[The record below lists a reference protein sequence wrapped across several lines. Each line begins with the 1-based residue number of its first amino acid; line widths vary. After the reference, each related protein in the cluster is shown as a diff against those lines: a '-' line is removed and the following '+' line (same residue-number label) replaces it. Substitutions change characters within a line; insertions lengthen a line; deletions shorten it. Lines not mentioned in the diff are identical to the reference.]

1 MHPATTYQHNRPA
14 WLSLNGER
22 KVTLIQPTVK
32 MLFFVQAYY
41 QNEHSADLLNY
52 IVPADQTYIT
62 NREGYYCLYLR
73 KGKYKIVLRDVSY
86 KVLSTKDL
94 EIK

>member
-1 MHPATTYQHNRPA
+1 MHPATAYQQNRPT

-22 KVTLIQPTVK
+22 KATLIQPTEK

-41 QNEHSADLLNY
+41 ENEYNIDLLNY
-52 IVPADQTYIT
+52 LVPADQTYIA
-62 NREGYYCLYLR
+62 NRDGYYCLYLR

-86 KVLSTKDL
+86 KVLAIKDM
-94 EIK
+94 EVQ